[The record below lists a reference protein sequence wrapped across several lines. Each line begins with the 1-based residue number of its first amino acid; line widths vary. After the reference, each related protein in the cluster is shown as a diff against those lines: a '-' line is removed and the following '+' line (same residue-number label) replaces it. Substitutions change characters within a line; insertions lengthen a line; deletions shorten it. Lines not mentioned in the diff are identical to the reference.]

1 MKFVSLFCVMI
12 FICVPPSPP
21 HGLLIRL
28 LFLIFFFQEIERKA
42 VGPFIYF
49 SFYLRFSYN
58 QLKRRKDG
66 NPFMDDETLEKQL
79 ALEWRDE
86 DLTSAS
92 LDKEDEIDDDDEE
105 LDILDRLRDDYSE
118 EVWEEIDVD
127 ALDEGLDIIEV
138 YDEDGELVGTYTGAE
153 FDKLKRNK

>member
-1 MKFVSLFCVMI
+1 
-12 FICVPPSPP
+12 
-21 HGLLIRL
+21 
-28 LFLIFFFQEIERKA
+28 
-42 VGPFIYF
+42 
-49 SFYLRFSYN
+49 
-58 QLKRRKDG
+58 
-66 NPFMDDETLEKQL
+66 MDDETLEKQL